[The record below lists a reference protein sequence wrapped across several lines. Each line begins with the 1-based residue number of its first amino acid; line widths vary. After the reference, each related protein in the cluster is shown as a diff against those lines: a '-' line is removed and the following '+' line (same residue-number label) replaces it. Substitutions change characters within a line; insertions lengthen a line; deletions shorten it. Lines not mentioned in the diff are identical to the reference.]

1 MLSSR
6 GLLSLPPLCSDEL
19 SVMRSFEGLL
29 VLLHLHELEV
39 LILTEVLLHHHAN
52 VLEVFAMW
60 TTVLEVLLK
69 HDS

>member
-1 MLSSR
+1 
-6 GLLSLPPLCSDEL
+6 
-19 SVMRSFEGLL
+19 MRSFEGLL

>member
-1 MLSSR
+1 
-6 GLLSLPPLCSDEL
+6 
-19 SVMRSFEGLL
+19 MRSFEGLL

-39 LILTEVLLHHHAN
+39 LILTEVLLHHHTN